1 MEYYLIVYEP
11 RPVTNK
17 LKSSTGSA
25 DQEKLYKAIEGTIA
39 NLGPYIRAM
48 KNLWFVYTDI
58 RADEILYKFE
68 ALVKDK
74 GLIYIDKAIWD
85 N

>member
-11 RPVTNK
+11 RHVTNK
-17 LKSSTGSA
+17 LTPSIGSA
-25 DQEKLYKAIEGTIA
+25 EQEKLYKAVEGAIA

-58 RADEILYKFE
+58 KADEIFYKFE
-68 ALVKDK
+68 GLAGDK
-74 GLIYIDKAIWD
+74 GLIYIDKTICD